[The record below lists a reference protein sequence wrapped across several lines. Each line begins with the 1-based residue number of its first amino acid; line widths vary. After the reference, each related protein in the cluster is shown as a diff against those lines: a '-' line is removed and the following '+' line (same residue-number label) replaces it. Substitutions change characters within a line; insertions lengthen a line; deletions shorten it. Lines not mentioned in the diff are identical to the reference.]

1 MSDFLNPPI
10 GEFDSRDL
18 SDHKRIISDPNPMSL
33 LNKTKDE
40 ALRQKSELSKIG
52 VVVRAVYAHE
62 KNNYDS
68 ATQASLQQN
77 LTEGGQIPLNDEA
90 YTDNAGSGQIV
101 AYYVNIPSNTAL
113 KPKAQIPDG
122 PTDRISRDILNTYLY
137 VRVDPFRSAKTMAY
151 IGDHIYVNYAESG
164 NTGRSAL
171 PYYDGIHIQC
181 KDNYNR
187 APTPSA
193 RVPGKQH
200 APGPEVDWKKL
211 PKKHVVNIAKGLKT
225 KGDDKIIGVG
235 YPEVTSI
242 ALQEHNDWAKVSGK
256 YAETDL
262 TMKEHIRKYWE
273 ASNLSKGAVDY
284 RVENPSAEP
293 WSAAYISWVMRESG
307 FEGAASH
314 LTYSKHNKKSQ
325 NPNGYWQRFSLI
337 NDYKKIVIQ
346 VGDVLIQP
354 RYIDADYKIP
364 EMKTIGGFK
373 VPVLGKPKP
382 GISHGDVVYK
392 IDKDTLTVYLSG
404 GNLKN
409 TAKDTGRT
417 LSIDNHG
424 HLKSLSG
431 KGKHFDAPGYAEAYK
446 RGDYV
451 LILKRMQTGP
461 PPPPTEYTQPE
472 VGKTMVGDGPTT
484 VEDPTAAKLTS
495 G

>member
-1 MSDFLNPPI
+1 
-10 GEFDSRDL
+10 
-18 SDHKRIISDPNPMSL
+18 MSL

-314 LTYSKHNKKSQ
+314 LTYSKRNKKSQ

-451 LILKRMQTGP
+451 LILKRMQAGP
-461 PPPPTEYTQPE
+461 PPPPAEYTQPE
-472 VGKTMVGDGPTT
+472 VGMSMVGDGPTT